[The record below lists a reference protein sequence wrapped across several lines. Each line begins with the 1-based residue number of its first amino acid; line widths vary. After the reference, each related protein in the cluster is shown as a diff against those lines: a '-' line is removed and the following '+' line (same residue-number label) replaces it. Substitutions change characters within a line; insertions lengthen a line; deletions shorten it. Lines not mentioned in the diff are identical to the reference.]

1 MDKGGPNLNTYLC
14 SMTLVTTVDPDPI
27 EVDGSS
33 PEEARKDLQRQHM
46 SWDAPEVTVDTSQA
60 SDADSYLLE
69 IFEEL
74 DEEDSDFYG
83 GDGVEEASM
92 APIEGDM
99 TYIHIRWLV
108 SFEFSIQGTD
118 QDLISEQLEDL
129 ARRCILI
136 NGLRVD
142 KVAIELN
149 ED

>member
-1 MDKGGPNLNTYLC
+1 MNTYLC
-14 SMTLVTTVDPDPI
+14 AMTLVTTVDPDPI
-27 EVDGSS
+27 EVNGSS
-33 PEEARKDLQRQHM
+33 PEEAREDLHSQHM
-46 SWDAPEVTVDTSQA
+46 SWDTPEVTVDTSQT
-60 SDADSYLLE
+60 SEADSYLLE

-92 APIEGDM
+92 APIEGDV

-118 QDLISEQLEDL
+118 QDLISTQLEDL

-142 KVAIELN
+142 KVEIELS